1 MTSLL
6 SLVITNII
14 VLYMAWVL
22 YTQADTK
29 KDIEHAFLL
38 KNSIL
43 LIDLFYIDYILAWAV
58 TR

>member
-6 SLVITNII
+6 SLIITNIVI
-14 VLYMAWVL
+14 LYMAWIL
-22 YTQADTK
+22 YTHADTK
-29 KDIEHAFLL
+29 KDIEHAYIL

-43 LIDLFYIDYILAWAV
+43 LMDLFYIDYILAWAV